1 MFSSKIMV
9 SLFLSQSNINV
20 SIIVILVL
28 ENMAPRDSVQANGKV
43 DMKAYKSTV
52 GNNDLIEDAG
62 KIHMEDPLLWGKA
75 IIIDFK
81 RTVGTHW
88 LAEII
93 NFNQKT
99 VAVTLLM
106 FITVIAPTLTF
117 GAVYGKVTENRIGAI
132 ETILATAWVG
142 CTYSLIGGMP
152 MVRVLYAVN
161 INMALLALTGLSLR
175 FSVSLVPLVPSWLSL
190 LSFITCLRILMSPT
204 TPSTHGSV
212 FGFWDIA

>member
-1 MFSSKIMV
+1 
-9 SLFLSQSNINV
+9 
-20 SIIVILVL
+20 
-28 ENMAPRDSVQANGKV
+28 
-43 DMKAYKSTV
+43 
-52 GNNDLIEDAG
+52 
-62 KIHMEDPLLWGKA
+62 MEDPLLWGKG

-161 INMALLALTGLSLR
+161 INMVLLALTGLSLC

-190 LSFITCLRILMSPT
+190 LSFTTCLCLSMFPT
-204 TPSTHGSV
+204 TPLTLGSV
-212 FGFWDIA
+212 FGFWGIA